1 MGKLNIC
8 LKWSFIC
15 VIVVIALISL
25 LLLGSA
31 LLLHGALLNREEE
44 DGAIV
49 GVLFLYGFTTITLV
63 LVIFGGIG
71 ALKKM
76 KWALIVFAVG
86 MIISVLYM
94 VGSEITMQVMKTELR
109 NHLRDHYLTSLSP
122 SKANESSLG
131 ILHHAQSNWHCCG
144 LEQGYMDWENNIPE
158 SCLCDRESTNQC
170 VAAPKGSYQFTVERG
185 MKGQSVMIYARPCLS
200 TIIENN
206 MYHINILSG
215 IRVGFILL
223 WMLSIGLC
231 IAILCQENKKLET
244 PAVVYS
250 KEAKAGNYSCLIES
264 EHV

>member
-1 MGKLNIC
+1 KKITCFVLQ
-8 LKWSFIC
+8 
-15 VIVVIALISL
+15 LISL

-131 ILHHAQSNWHCCG
+131 ILHHAQS
-144 LEQGYMDWENNIPE
+144 
-158 SCLCDRESTNQC
+158 
-170 VAAPKGSYQFTVERG
+170 K
-185 MKGQSVMIYARPCLS
+185 
-200 TIIENN
+200 
-206 MYHINILSG
+206 LSG
-215 IRVGFILL
+215 TAVGWNRATWTGKTTFRNLA
-223 WMLSIGLC
+223 C
-231 IAILCQENKKLET
+231 VT
-244 PAVVYS
+244 
-250 KEAKAGNYSCLIES
+250 ES
-264 EHV
+264 PQINV